1 MTAVPILERGL
12 TAVALNDYF
21 KSEPRIAEL
30 DGTLAAGVDG
40 DLLIDVIKDRGSP
53 DAHALVLFFHGEAV
67 NIGLLG
73 KLAMKLHLFA
83 KQEDEGPKL
92 KKQKH
97 KAQLDERKLD
107 KLLAAQKKEH
117 EARVSEETGGLLFEA
132 NVAKAELKL
141 NARDAELEAKFRAEG
156 VESGFRLRGG
166 YAIDAARA
174 YGGMGRVG
182 QALAG
187 LRYGGM
193 P

>member
-1 MTAVPILERGL
+1 M
-12 TAVALNDYF
+12 
-21 KSEPRIAEL
+21 
-30 DGTLAAGVDG
+30 
-40 DLLIDVIKDRGSP
+40 
-53 DAHALVLFFHGEAV
+53 LFFHGEAV

-73 KLAMKLHLFA
+73 KLAMKLHVFA

-107 KLLAAQKKEH
+107 IKLLAAQKKEQ

-141 NARDAELEAKFRAEG
+141 NARDDELEAKFRS
-156 VESGFRLRGG
+156 ESGLTACLVLACTVCLE
-166 YAIDAARA
+166 YVYLTSARA

-187 LRYGGM
+187 LWYGGM
-193 P
+193 LLAPGARRYHTIPPA

>member
-1 MTAVPILERGL
+1 MTTAVPIRERGL
-12 TAVALNDYF
+12 TAVAINDYF

-40 DLLIDVIKDRGSP
+40 DLLIDVIKDRGLP

-73 KLAMKLHLFA
+73 KLAMKLHVFA

-141 NARDAELEAKFRAEG
+141 NARDDELEAKFRKEG
-156 VESGFRLRGG
+156 VADDDQTRYPGRGG
-166 YAIDAARA
+166 R
-174 YGGMGRVG
+174 GGAFRKK
-182 QALAG
+182 
-187 LRYGGM
+187 
-193 P
+193 